1 MKKTLKHALI
11 SLGVVLLAQGAAA
24 GGDAAAGEA
33 KSATCVACHGPDG
46 NSPAPSFP
54 KIANLGEKNL
64 YKQLRDIQS
73 GRRNIVEMTGLLDN
87 SSDQDLQ
94 DMAAF
99 FDSQPMQLS
108 GARDIKVRLGSGLET
123 DALALGERIYRAG
136 NLETGVPACSGCH
149 SPTGKGNAPAGYPR
163 LGGQYAEYTEK
174 QLRAFRGGERTNDGD
189 QQTMLQI
196 AEHMTDAEIIAVAN
210 YIAGLN

>member
-1 MKKTLKHALI
+1 M
-11 SLGVVLLAQGAAA
+11 
-24 GGDAAAGEA
+24 
-33 KSATCVACHGPDG
+33 
-46 NSPAPSFP
+46 
-54 KIANLGEKNL
+54 
-64 YKQLRDIQS
+64 
-73 GRRNIVEMTGLLDN
+73 
-87 SSDQDLQ
+87 
-94 DMAAF
+94 
-99 FDSQPMQLS
+99 
-108 GARDIKVRLGSGLET
+108 RLGSGLET

-136 NLETGVPACSGCH
+136 NIETGVPACSGCH

-189 QQTMLQI
+189 QQTMRQI